1 MTLEINAKG
10 LMSIFSNSIKET
22 KVNMLKNYKTLNLLI
37 IKFFYQLARLFSGED
52 AVRTADESLLFIKK
66 IVAIAAS
73 NILYLRNAFPDNAF
87 KNFICDDGLKLNLL
101 YPVQLKN
108 NSKAVNLIDTFL
120 TVLDGVEKKYIE
132 KLNMHILYRDGD
144 EIAVTE
150 IYTFHFDYKEDV
162 KLTVSK

>member
-1 MTLEINAKG
+1 M
-10 LMSIFSNSIKET
+10 
-22 KVNMLKNYKTLNLLI
+22 
-37 IKFFYQLARLFSGED
+37 
-52 AVRTADESLLFIKK
+52 RTADESLLFIKK